1 MKKNLE
7 KKLLSLFKKNLK
19 LNKKLIGRL
28 EKNGDL
34 LRSTYSN
41 WDSLVHVK
49 LLMDIEKTFNIKI
62 TSGNFT
68 NFNSFQ
74 KIKKIL
80 KNKAKSKIL

>member
-19 LNKKLIGRL
+19 LNKKHMGRL

-41 WDSLVHVK
+41 WDSLVHIK

-74 KIKKIL
+74 K
-80 KNKAKSKIL
+80 

>member
-19 LNKKLIGRL
+19 LNKKHMGRL

-41 WDSLVHVK
+41 WDSLVHIK

-80 KNKAKSKIL
+80 KK